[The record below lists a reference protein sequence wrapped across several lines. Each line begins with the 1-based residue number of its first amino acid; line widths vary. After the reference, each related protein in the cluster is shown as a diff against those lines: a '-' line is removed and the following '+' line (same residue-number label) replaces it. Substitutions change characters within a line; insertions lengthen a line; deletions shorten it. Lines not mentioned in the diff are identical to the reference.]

1 MAFERANFTSL
12 VKKYHDENL
21 IDYVIQC
28 VFPYLLMVK
37 ILVNQPIDI
46 CGHMIGQRVKVANFE
61 CVVDF
66 HE

>member
-1 MAFERANFTSL
+1 
-12 VKKYHDENL
+12 
-21 IDYVIQC
+21 
-28 VFPYLLMVK
+28 MVK
-37 ILVNQPIDI
+37 ILVNQPIDV

>member
-1 MAFERANFTSL
+1 VAFDTANFTSL
-12 VKKYHDENL
+12 VKKYHHENL
-21 IDYVIQC
+21 INYVIRC